1 MKEAASIDTS
11 KYSKKADLASLKLN
25 AEKLDIDKFQTTPI
39 DLSKGSNVVKNYFV
53 KKTIYHEL
61 VKKFNAIQTNDTS
74 DLVEKAEYN
83 AKILEIE
90 KKFLKMINILLLKIL
105 INYQVQYL
113 MKD

>member
-25 AEKLDIDKFQTTPI
+25 AEKLDINKFQTTPI

-53 KKTIYHEL
+53 KKIVYHEL
-61 VKKFNAIQTNDTS
+61 VKKFNAIQTND
-74 DLVEKAEYN
+74 LVEKADYN